1 MDALS
6 STLDN
11 HRKRI
16 SNAAQIPPGPER
28 DAALLS
34 ALRSISTELKAAE
47 ENHAR
52 AVNRV
57 TLTKQ
62 VFDLAAG
69 LLSGYTA
76 NHAEEGSTTVGV
88 DGRKRRGGGNSTRMK
103 SADGEFHAVDDDDD
117 NNHQFKLP
125 DSGPLPPIPPAI
137 SGGGLSS
144 AQIVAHRDA
153 FYRKLCGVSPAELHS
168 YTPPQTSHNLK
179 SRSQLDQ
186 FIYIASH
193 WETGTETMEVM
204 EFRRLHKS
212 FYTKMQLSKENIGR
226 RTRQHLRDIAGSTN
240 NSGDGNNNGKAFCQ
254 YGKNDESLM
263 YLCVDELY
271 DAIFAIHC
279 VDAAGDGG
287 VGHHH
292 HHHHHHRTALQC
304 KLICNRRYANIPQD
318 QIKAFVE
325 TCPICS
331 SSKRSSTSSATSLK
345 RQRIVNLEE

>member
-1 MDALS
+1 MDASS
-6 STLDN
+6 STLDD

-16 SNAAQIPPGPER
+16 SNAAQLPPGPER
-28 DAALLS
+28 DAALLM

-47 ENHAR
+47 EDHAR
-52 AVNRV
+52 AVQRV

-69 LLSGYTA
+69 LLSGYTT
-76 NHAEEGSTTVGV
+76 NHAEEGLTTAGV
-88 DGRKRRGGGNSTRMK
+88 DGRKQRGGGNTSTSMK
-103 SADGEFHAVDDDDD
+103 SANGEFPAVDDDND
-117 NNHQFKLP
+117 NDHQFQLP
-125 DSGPLPPIPPAI
+125 ASGPLPPILPAI

-168 YTPPQTSHNLK
+168 YTPPQAFHNLK

-204 EFRRLHKS
+204 EFRRQHKS

-226 RTRQHLRDIAGSTN
+226 RTRHNVRDIAGSTTN
-240 NSGDGNNNGKAFCQ
+240 DSGDGNTNRKVFCQ

-263 YLCVDELY
+263 YVCVEELY
-271 DAIFAIHC
+271 DAIFAMHC
-279 VDAAGDGG
+279 VDAPFG
-287 VGHHH
+287 VGNHY
-292 HHHHHHRTALQC
+292 HRPALVC
-304 KLICNRRYANIPQD
+304 KNICNRRYANIPHD

-331 SSKRSSTSSATSLK
+331 SLKRSSSSSATSLK